1 MDLVRVAEH
10 RPLLEIERGHDEEH
24 AEVDPG
30 EAQGQEGAAV
40 IPGEMLEQVG
50 GEHEVVSP
58 ERRQQ
63 LERSTD
69 VDRVVDGPLERRD
82 VRRVRLDA
90 VDPGR
95 PPRGIE
101 RRAGVARAGDVQ
113 VFSEQHPVLAESDA
127 DVQDALRLD
136 PDHEHT
142 KNFFDDFEIDSN
154 LVSRTKG
161 ITILYSDDDQ
171 ESVLKT
177 VEIIRQKVN
186 GITYKEF
193 HNYRHFCIE
202 DMKTVEFPELLQII
216 LD

>member
-1 MDLVRVAEH
+1 MPHIL
-10 RPLLEIERGHDEEH
+10 ISEE
-24 AEVDPG
+24 
-30 EAQGQEGAAV
+30 EAG
-40 IPGEMLEQVG
+40 
-50 GEHEVVSP
+50 EVVKAAKSSEKKNAASRAIMSFFSIAVVLGLIAGIIIMAKNIAKKLNFSYQDLNLDIAP
-58 ERRQQ
+58 DGELHVRFDDELKNKSVVLVQSFYPHPNQ
-63 LERSTD
+63 SLMEVLFAASTA
-69 VDRVVDGPLERRD
+69 RD
-82 VRRVRLDA
+82 LGASKVIL
-90 VDPGR
+90 
-95 PPRGIE
+95 
-101 RRAGVARAGDVQ
+101 VA
-113 VFSEQHPVLAESDA
+113 PW
-127 DVQDALRLD
+127 LD